1 MIMTRLPLAV
11 LALCLG
17 GVHAESATLRMTTTL
32 HAPVVLLSDLFD
44 DAGANARKVLGPGP
58 GAGGRIVVEAAQLSA
73 IARQFGV
80 DWRSASSSDRAVLER
95 PGRPLRRN
103 DVVNAVRSALVGGGA
118 SVDCDV
124 ELAGFSPPLVPFE
137 SDPQPVVSDLE
148 YDASAGRFSALL
160 SVAGEAMEP
169 IHMRV
174 IGRVDDTVELP
185 VATARLPAGSVLRAD
200 DVHMARVHMTV
211 IRGEVVHRSDD
222 AIGMQVKRPIAAGQP
237 LVLAELM
244 RPSMVQKGATVLMVL
259 DSPGIALTAQGQATE
274 PGAIGERIRVLNP
287 VSRAVVEAEVIGPD
301 RVRVAPDAMPVK
313 VSVR

>member
-103 DVVNAVRSALVGGGA
+103 DVMDAVRSALVGSGA

-124 ELAGFSPPLVPFE
+124 ELAGFTPPLVPFE
-137 SDPQPVVSDLE
+137 SDPRPVVSDLE